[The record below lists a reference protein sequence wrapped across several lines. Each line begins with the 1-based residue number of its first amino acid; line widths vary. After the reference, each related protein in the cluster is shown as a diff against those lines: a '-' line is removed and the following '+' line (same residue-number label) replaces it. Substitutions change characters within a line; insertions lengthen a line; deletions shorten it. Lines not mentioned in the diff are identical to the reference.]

1 MTQIAESIS
10 PLELGTADMKS
21 FQQFLSESITI
32 NGDFNGT
39 LNVGGSQ
46 PEQASESF
54 YADVMWEG
62 KLYRLE
68 VEGSMMN
75 KNELAEQLQGEYPGA
90 IVHQIYPSTEKSL
103 NIKSTQRYQPERM
116 SWSD

>member
-1 MTQIAESIS
+1 
-10 PLELGTADMKS
+10 MKS

-46 PEQASESF
+46 PEQQEESF
-54 YADVMWEG
+54 FADVVWEG
-62 KLYRLE
+62 KIYRLE
-68 VEGSMMN
+68 IEGKMLS
-75 KNELAEQLQGEYPGA
+75 KNELAEQIQDQYPGA
-90 IVHQIYPSTEKSL
+90 MVQNIYPGEAPSKIRSS
-103 NIKSTQRYQPERM
+103 KRYQPEKL

>member
-1 MTQIAESIS
+1 
-10 PLELGTADMKS
+10 MKT

-39 LNVGGSQ
+39 LNVGSSE
-46 PEQASESF
+46 PEQATESF
-54 YADVMWEG
+54 FADVVWEG

-68 VEGSMMN
+68 VEGNIMD
-75 KNELAEQLQGEYPGA
+75 KNALAEQLQGEYPGA
-90 IVHQIYPSTEKSL
+90 IVHNVYPMTKNSVTVK
-103 NIKSTQRYQPERM
+103 NAQRYRPERL

>member
-1 MTQIAESIS
+1 
-10 PLELGTADMKS
+10 MKS

-46 PEQASESF
+46 PEQSKES
-54 YADVMWEG
+54 YVADVVWEG
-62 KLYRLE
+62 KIYRLE
-68 VEGSMMN
+68 IEGSMLS

-90 IVHQIYPSTEKSL
+90 IVHNIYPSEVNTSR
-103 NIKSTQRYQPERM
+103 IKNAQRYQPERL

>member
-1 MTQIAESIS
+1 
-10 PLELGTADMKS
+10 MKS

-39 LNVGGSQ
+39 LNVGASQ
-46 PEQASESF
+46 SEQAQESF
-54 YADVMWEG
+54 FADVMWEG

-68 VEGSMMN
+68 VEGKMLS
-75 KNELAEQLQGEYPGA
+75 KNEVAEQIQGEYPGA
-90 IVHQIYPSTEKSL
+90 IVHNIYPGQVNNSR
-103 NIKSTQRYQPERM
+103 IKNAQRYQPERL